1 MVCFDLFGSW
11 VFFYYYYYL
20 RSVWISFRWF
30 SPFLFWF
37 WFKNIWKCE
46 LTLFSS
52 SVLLLLSSLSSS
64 FISASPLSSLL
75 LFCFHSSCF
84 VHPTL
89 SLSFSAVMLLLFCR
103 IISST
108 WVSWGCSGRL
118 VSSSCWGREKPSAS
132 CCGPLSSPSRS
143 TPHSF
148 CLLRR
153 EKLYVLWQSQILK
166 TTAAHTS
173 DVSLLRLCLTSVSSL
188 PCCSSSTPSLE
199 CR

>member
-1 MVCFDLFGSW
+1 MWANSLF
-11 VFFYYYYYL
+11 FFCT
-20 RSVWISFRWF
+20 SA
-30 SPFLFWF
+30 P
-37 WFKNIWKCE
+37 
-46 LTLFSS
+46 LFS
-52 SVLLLLSSLSSS
+52 VIILY
-64 FISASPLSSLL
+64 FCLSSLL
-75 LFCFHSSCF
+75 AAPLLFSFLLLCTPNPVS
-84 VHPTL
+84 V
-89 SLSFSAVMLLLFCR
+89 FSAVMLLLFCR

-173 DVSLLRLCLTSVSSL
+173 DVSPLRLCLTSVSSL